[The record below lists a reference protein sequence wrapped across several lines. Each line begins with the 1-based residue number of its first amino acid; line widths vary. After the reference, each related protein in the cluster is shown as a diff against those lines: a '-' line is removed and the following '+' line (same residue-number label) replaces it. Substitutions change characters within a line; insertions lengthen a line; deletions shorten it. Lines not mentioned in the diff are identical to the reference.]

1 MKITSLNYVFSLLL
15 LSMAACT
22 STKPVGTFASQT
34 RPTAPDYS
42 KPENWAAL
50 PEREDAADGWAGNI
64 KPDYMGEEVDVFF
77 LYPTIYTGSKSYQ
90 TQWNAPIDL
99 EKFNKAV
106 DNSPIKYQAS
116 IFNGV
121 GRVYAP
127 RYRQAHIKAYYSS
140 DTASAKKAFELAY
153 EDVKIAFQYYLEHY
167 NKGKPIIIASH
178 SQGTTHAAHLLKDF
192 FDNTNLKNRLVVA
205 YIVGIP
211 IPKNYLTN
219 IPVCENENQ
228 TTCYCSWRTFE
239 TGHEPK
245 KIALGNRIAVVNPL
259 SWKTDETLAPAS
271 LNKGAVFGDFSKVT
285 VGSNNAQIHNGIL
298 WTNKPKFKGSFLMRT
313 HNYHAGDFNIYYMNV
328 RENAKHRIGLYWK

>member
-1 MKITSLNYVFSLLL
+1 MFHYKSLILLCL
-15 LSMAACT
+15 FASCV
-22 STKPVGTFASQT
+22 SKKPIGTYESQT

-42 KPENWAAL
+42 KTENWAAL
-50 PEREDAADGWAGNI
+50 PDKIDAADGWAGNI
-64 KPDYMGEEVDVFF
+64 VPQYKGEEVDVFF

-116 IFNGV
+116 LFNGV

-127 RYRQAHIKAYYSS
+127 RYRQAHIKSYFTK
-140 DTASAKKAFELAY
+140 DTASARKAFALAY
-153 EDVKIAFQYYLEHY
+153 EDVKTAFQYYLDHY
-167 NKGKPIIIASH
+167 NQGRPIIIASH
-178 SQGTTHAAHLLKDF
+178 SQGTTHAAHLLKEF

-211 IPKNYLTN
+211 IPKGFLKN
-219 IPVCENENQ
+219 IPICENENQ
-228 TTCYCSWRTFE
+228 TTCYCSWRTFH
-239 TGHEPK
+239 TGHQPK
-245 KIALGNRIAVVNPL
+245 KSALGNHIAVVNPL
-259 SWKTDETLAPAS
+259 TWKTDETYAPAS
-271 LNKGAVFGDFSKVT
+271 LNKGSVFVDFTKVK
-285 VGSNNAQIHNGIL
+285 VGGNDAQIHNGLL